1 METIDLPQGTLSRKD
16 ADILSGMMVI
26 FMRAAEKCLQMLE
39 LNYEA
44 EYRAGAE
51 YKRHCRIYG
60 KAAVDSRLKDTVRK
74 LVRGDE
80 RNKLGRLLKIADDFH
95 KAMDCLVESGMSSH
109 SDNCTDVQAFDAIM
123 HDANFLCYLYA
134 LTGNCNNGD
143 DEIKIISTVKALAK
157 DTRISDNLLNK
168 LNYLVTNN

>member
-44 EYRAGAE
+44 EYRAGEE
-51 YKRHCRIYG
+51 YKRYCKMYG

-95 KAMDCLVESGMSSH
+95 KAMDCLVESGMCSH

-134 LTGNCNNGD
+134 LTGNCNKED

-168 LNYLVTNN
+168 LNYLL

>member
-1 METIDLPQGTLSRKD
+1 MCTLPDKHFTLAIADPPYGIGKD
-16 ADILSGMMVI
+16 W
-26 FMRAAEKCLQMLE
+26 EK
-39 LNYEA
+39 
-44 EYRAGAE
+44 
-51 YKRHCRIYG
+51 
-60 KAAVDSRLKDTVRK
+60 
-74 LVRGDE
+74 

-143 DEIKIISTVKALAK
+143 DEIKIISTIKALAK

-168 LNYLVTNN
+168 LNYLL